1 MVDNM
6 NQNIDPNL
14 NIFWSVNLKSEKT
27 WFDKINQD
35 GAEWFKLTEAVE
47 SGSEEITSMS
57 LWVKKNFPTPHIT
70 SVSVGKGKDGYF
82 FGKRASITFG
92 DGDSREFIGAGYLDG
107 DVVKIT
113 WYNNLLEATMFEER
127 SPQDCGFSLIKCKN
141 KNTTAILSQD

>member
-1 MVDNM
+1 M
-6 NQNIDPNL
+6 NQSIDQNL
-14 NIFWSVNLKSEKT
+14 SIFWSVNLKSEKT

-35 GAEWFKLTEAVE
+35 GAEWFKLTDAID
-47 SGSEEITSMS
+47 SGAEEITSMS
-57 LWVKKNFPTPHIT
+57 LWVKKKFPHEHIT
-70 SVSVGKGKDGYF
+70 SVHVGENKDGYF

-127 SPQDCGFSLIKCKN
+127 KPEDCGFSLIRCKN
-141 KNTTAILSQD
+141 KNTTAISSQV